1 MFTTVSV
8 QLPHPVLLQLIAHL
22 EKHGGPQDLSAAM
35 LAAVELWLCEQQC
48 PHPDRPPLHGY
59 QWKSLFLPEGT
70 RLRSWSYGEHNY
82 AEVVGDQIIHNGR
95 AVSPNQFARS
105 FARSNRNAWSDLSV
119 RRPGDKKW
127 TVASRLRRE
136 FAAEQRRAELA
147 AAPLAVAA
155 VAPAAALPPAP
166 ASEPSE
172 LPAPRRVEAG
182 PEWSLPER
190 RKYRFRMEDIAY

>member
-22 EKHGGPQDLSAAM
+22 EKHGGPQDLSAVM
-35 LAAVELWLCEQQC
+35 QAAVELWLSEQQS
-48 PHPDRPPLHGY
+48 PRPGQPSLHGY

-127 TVASRLRRE
+127 TIASRLRRE
-136 FAAEQRRAELA
+136 LASEQTRADLA
-147 AAPLAVAA
+147 AAPLAVAV
-155 VAPAAALPPAP
+155 VAPAATLPPAP
-166 ASEPSE
+166 ASGPSQ
-172 LPAPRRVEAG
+172 PPKPRQVEAG

>member
-22 EKHGGPQDLSAAM
+22 EKHGGPQDVSAVM
-35 LAAVELWLCEQQC
+35 LAAVELWLCEQHC
-48 PHPDRPPLHGY
+48 PHPGRSSLHGY
-59 QWKSLFLPEGT
+59 QWKSLFLPEGS

-127 TVASRLRRE
+127 TVASRLRME
-136 FAAEQRRAELA
+136 LATEQRRAELA
-147 AAPLAVAA
+147 ATPPAVAA
-155 VAPAAALPPAP
+155 VAPAATLPPAP
-166 ASEPSE
+166 ATAPSE
-172 LPAPRRVEAG
+172 SPAPRRVAAG

>member
-8 QLPHPVLLQLIAHL
+8 QLPHPVLLELIAHL
-22 EKHGGPQDLSAAM
+22 EKHGGQQDLSAAM
-35 LAAVELWLCEQQC
+35 QAAVELWLCEQQS
-48 PHPDRPPLHGY
+48 PRPGQPPLHGY

-70 RLRSWSYGEHNY
+70 QLRSWSYGEHNY

-136 FAAEQRRAELA
+136 LAAEQGRAELA
-147 AAPLAVAA
+147 AAPPAVTV
-155 VAPAAALPPAP
+155 VAPAATLPPAP
-166 ASEPSE
+166 ASVPSE
-172 LPAPRRVEAG
+172 PPKPRQVEAG

>member
-22 EKHGGPQDLSAAM
+22 EKHGGPQDLSAAI
-35 LAAVELWLCEQQC
+35 LAAVELWLCEQQS
-48 PHPDRPPLHGY
+48 PHPGQPPLHGY

-82 AEVVGDQIIHNGR
+82 AEVVGDQIIHNGH

-136 FAAEQRRAELA
+136 LAIEQASLGLA
-147 AAPLAVAA
+147 AATAARTPAVAGPP
-155 VAPAAALPPAP
+155 PAAEPPK
-166 ASEPSE
+166 
-172 LPAPRRVEAG
+172 PRQVEAG
-182 PEWSLPER
+182 PEWRLPER
-190 RKYRFRMEDIAY
+190 RKYRFRMEDVAY

>member
-22 EKHGGPQDLSAAM
+22 EKHGGPQDLSAVM
-35 LAAVELWLCEQQC
+35 LAAVELWLCEQQS
-48 PHPDRPPLHGY
+48 PHPGRSSLHGY

-136 FAAEQRRAELA
+136 LALEQRRAELA
-147 AAPLAVAA
+147 ATPPAVT
-155 VAPAAALPPAP
+155 LPPAP
-166 ASEPSE
+166 ATG
-172 LPAPRRVEAG
+172 AG
-182 PEWSLPER
+182 RASR
-190 RKYRFRMEDIAY
+190 

>member
-22 EKHGGPQDLSAAM
+22 EKHGGPQDLSAVM
-35 LAAVELWLCEQQC
+35 QAAVELWLSEQQS
-48 PHPDRPPLHGY
+48 PRPGQPSLHGY

-127 TVASRLRRE
+127 TIASRLRRE
-136 FAAEQRRAELA
+136 LAIEQARGALA
-147 AAPLAVAA
+147 AATADRVYAVDGPP
-155 VAPAAALPPAP
+155 PAAAAEPPK
-166 ASEPSE
+166 
-172 LPAPRRVEAG
+172 PRQVEAG

-190 RKYRFRMEDIAY
+190 RKHRFRMEDVAY

>member
-8 QLPHPVLLQLIAHL
+8 QLPHPVLLQLVAHL
-22 EKHGGPQDLSAAM
+22 EKPGGPQDLSAAM
-35 LAAVELWLCEQQC
+35 LAALELWLCEQQC
-48 PHPDRPPLHGY
+48 PHPGQPPLHGY

-136 FAAEQRRAELA
+136 LASERRRVELA
-147 AAPLAVAA
+147 ATPPAVAA
-155 VAPAAALPPAP
+155 VAPAATLPPAQANLP
-166 ASEPSE
+166 SEP
-172 LPAPRRVEAG
+172 PTPRRVEAG

>member
-22 EKHGGPQDLSAAM
+22 EKHGGPKDLSAVMQA
-35 LAAVELWLCEQQC
+35 
-48 PHPDRPPLHGY
+48 
-59 QWKSLFLPEGT
+59 
-70 RLRSWSYGEHNY
+70 
-82 AEVVGDQIIHNGR
+82 
-95 AVSPNQFARS
+95 
-105 FARSNRNAWSDLSV
+105 AWSDLSV

-136 FAAEQRRAELA
+136 LALEQGRAELA
-147 AAPLAVAA
+147 AAPPAVAA
-155 VAPAAALPPAP
+155 VAPALPPAP

-172 LPAPRRVEAG
+172 PPAPRRVEVG

-190 RKYRFRMEDIAY
+190 RGYVANFWHAKRGK